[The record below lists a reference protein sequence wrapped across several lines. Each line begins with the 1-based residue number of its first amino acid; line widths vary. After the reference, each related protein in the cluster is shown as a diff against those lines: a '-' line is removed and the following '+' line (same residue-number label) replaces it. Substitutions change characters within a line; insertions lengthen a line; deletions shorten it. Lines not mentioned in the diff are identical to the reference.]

1 MRVRASIVIHA
12 AVAAAIAGAG
22 GVVAAADAPSA
33 LPPSR
38 VTIAV
43 EGAYRIITSNGI
55 PDHQPGAF
63 PNRGNPN
70 AIAAQEHTFRVPVAP
85 KVNAD
90 PTPMR
95 GMFGVALNGVPFD
108 PGTAE
113 WWTPAGRGHD
123 PASGWNYDALSG
135 KIDLGIDAHHAH
147 VQPTG
152 AYHYHGVP
160 TGLGEAH
167 DHDHNHDDDHDHEH
181 AHAPDAM
188 TMIGYAADGFPIY
201 ALVGYKEANDA
212 TSVVVEM
219 RSSYRLK
226 QGARPAD
233 GPPGAYDGTFV
244 QDWEFIEGSGD
255 LDACNGRTG
264 VTPEYPQGTYYYV
277 ATDAFPFI
285 PRFYRGTPDASFA
298 HRGPPPGGR
307 GGPGAGG
314 PPRGGRGQQGDRPAR
329 IGRRPADGQAP
340 PPPPQDP
347 GAPTASRDAAHGT
360 PDARP
365 NIVLMV
371 VDDQSWDGLS
381 VAMHPQIASSRSTV
395 VRTPNIERLAHEG
408 MRFSAAYAPA
418 PVCSPTRVSIM
429 TGKSPA
435 AVGWTRAGPSAT
447 AADNPKLL
455 PPQNPRDIADAEVT
469 IAEVLRD
476 AGYATAHLG
485 KWHLGGGG
493 PERHGFDVSDGDLG
507 NEAAA
512 GFTDPNPVD
521 IFGMAERAE
530 EFMVG
535 TQERDQPFFL
545 QLSWHALHAPQNA
558 LASTRAHY
566 ESIPGLRDRQVDR
579 AALAEDLDTGVGRVL
594 AAIDRL
600 GLRENTYVIY
610 MSDNG
615 GGAGGRG
622 PLTGG
627 KGTLGE
633 GGIRV
638 PFIIRGPGIAPDS
651 WCDERIVG
659 FDLYPTVMEWA
670 GIEAASTTLEG
681 GSIGRVAKGEAREIQ
696 RPTKELVF
704 HFPHYQGAGGP
715 QSAIYLG
722 KFKLIHF
729 YETGASVLYDIDA
742 DPGERTDLAHA
753 MRDRVRALERMLAG
767 RLVDLGA
774 EMAMPN
780 SSYDPAKPRTAG
792 TEDGASPKRRG
803 QGRSHRGNSSPR
815 INDRP

>member
-1 MRVRASIVIHA
+1 MRSWKSIATSVMV
-12 AVAAAIAGAG
+12 AVMLAGAG
-22 GVVAAADAPSA
+22 GIVTAADAPAA

-38 VTIAV
+38 VTIVV

-70 AIAAQEHTFRVPVAP
+70 AIAAQEYTFRVPVAP

-95 GMFGVALNGVPFD
+95 GLFGVALNGVPFD

-152 AYHYHGVP
+152 AYHYHGLP

-167 DHDHNHDDDHDHEH
+167 DHAHDHDHGDDDHDH

-201 ALVGYKEANDA
+201 ALVGHKEASDA
-212 TSVVVEM
+212 ASPVVEM

-226 QGARPAD
+226 KGDRPPD

-244 QDWEFIEGSGD
+244 QDWEYIEGSGD
-255 LDACNGRTG
+255 LDACNGRIG

-277 ATDAFPFI
+277 VTDTFPFI

-314 PPRGGRGQQGDRPAR
+314 PPRGGRGPQGDRPPR
-329 IGRRPADGQAP
+329 NGRRGNDAP
-340 PPPPQDP
+340 PPPPQDSN
-347 GAPTASRDAAHGT
+347 APTASRDAAHGT
-360 PDARP
+360 SDARP

-381 VAMHPQIASSRSTV
+381 VAMHPEIASSRSAV

-408 MRFSAAYAPA
+408 MRFSAAYAPG
-418 PVCSPTRVSIM
+418 PVCSPTRVSLM

-455 PPQNPRDIADAEVT
+455 PPQSPRDIADAEVT
-469 IAEVLRD
+469 IAEMLRD

-512 GFTDPNPVD
+512 GYTDPNPVD

-530 EFMVG
+530 MFMAG
-535 TQERDQPFFL
+535 AHERGQPFFL

-566 ESIPGLRDRQVDR
+566 EQITGLSDRQVDR
-579 AALAEDLDTGVGRVL
+579 AAIAEDLDTGVGRVVG
-594 AAIDRL
+594 AIDRL

-610 MSDNG
+610 VSDNG

-622 PLTGG
+622 PLAGG
-627 KGTLGE
+627 KGTVHE

-651 WCDERIVG
+651 WCDVRIVG
-659 FDLYPTVMEWA
+659 FDLYPTFLEWA
-670 GIEAASTTLEG
+670 GIESASQTLEG
-681 GSIGRVAKGEAREIQ
+681 GSIARVATGEAREVQ
-696 RPTKELVF
+696 RPNEALVF

-729 YETGASVLYDIDA
+729 YETGVSAFYDIDA
-742 DPGERTDLAHA
+742 DAGECTDLAHA
-753 MRDRVRALERMLAG
+753 MRDRARALERMLAS

-780 SSYDPAKPRTAG
+780 PSYDPAKPTTAGDDVQPRGERRSAGKRPASNRARRTA
-792 TEDGASPKRRG
+792 R
-803 QGRSHRGNSSPR
+803 
-815 INDRP
+815 